1 MFARPV
7 FVFDIGGTLLDSTGT
22 LQDACTAEL
31 AAALGPDSAAEFATT
46 WEDRV
51 GERNAAI
58 IEGEVP
64 WAPSEHLR
72 REELASL
79 LPSFDLAAEGA
90 EFEALKDVGFR
101 SRAFTDAA
109 AGLDQLAQRAHV
121 VGLTNTDLAAS
132 SASCARAGLQWH
144 ALFSTEEKQTL
155 KPRPEAY
162 LLPEERLSI
171 DPTQSYFVAAHPWDL
186 RGAAGRGYRT
196 VYIPRPHADGPRP
209 DDAFDVTIETI
220 SDLID
225 LVRAGAC
232 GPATAS

>member
-1 MFARPV
+1 MSPRPV

-31 AAALGPDSAAEFATT
+31 AADLGLESAAEFATS

-51 GERNAAI
+51 GERNTAI
-58 IEGEVP
+58 IEGDAP

-79 LPSFDLAAEGA
+79 LPSFGLAAAGA
-90 EFEALKDVGFR
+90 EFEALKDIGFR
-101 SRAFTDAA
+101 SRAFADAA
-109 AGLDQLAQRAHV
+109 AGLDQLAQWAHV

-132 SASCARAGLQWH
+132 SASCARAGLRWH
-144 ALFSTEEKQTL
+144 ALFSTEEQQTL

-162 LLPEERLSI
+162 LLPEQQLGI

-196 VYIPRPHADGPRP
+196 IYIPRPHADGPRP

-220 SDLID
+220 SDLVEIA
-225 LVRAGAC
+225 RTGA
-232 GPATAS
+232 